1 MESDMADIR
10 GGIYIHLPR
19 SRTRQKISAN
29 NKWPNKPKQ
38 RAMMRGKWGIP
49 ILLQGATNHHLTMRH
64 VNNERSWKIV
74 KIELQLQN
82 AESWKSKHCHAPPGR
97 HTALLPTHT
106 HSGKVNAYEKR
117 QEAGK
122 RLLFFLGAGESNL
135 HILQQ
140 IDNKLQCDIQLS
152 WWPRC
157 PWLPA
162 AVGQRWKL
170 IKWYWWIAHGN
181 ETWLEGSEAGENCI
195 SFSTRISLQRPQRPM
210 MMKN

>member
-10 GGIYIHLPR
+10 GGYIYTCPGHEQGKKSVQITNDQTNPNGGQWWEGNGESPSFCKGQQIIIWRCVTSITNAVEKLLKLNYSCKTLNPERANTATPPR
-19 SRTRQKISAN
+19 ASHRPSTH
-29 NKWPNKPKQ
+29 
-38 RAMMRGKWGIP
+38 
-49 ILLQGATNHHLTMRH
+49 TH
-64 VNNERSWKIV
+64 
-74 KIELQLQN
+74 
-82 AESWKSKHCHAPPGR
+82 KH
-97 HTALLPTHT
+97 THT

-170 IKWYWWIAHGN
+170 
-181 ETWLEGSEAGENCI
+181 
-195 SFSTRISLQRPQRPM
+195 
-210 MMKN
+210 